1 MPPPASLA
9 AVVSGVGFAI
19 RPLSNSFQ
27 AVARAVAVSL
37 LKMEAEMREYFAE
50 RRHLLRRRRRRFSS
64 RGGNESAG
72 KAFSSSTGREREIRA
87 RERRRRRWPQA
98 TTTSPSGVRVH
109 PRANIYAP
117 ECRWLKYVL
126 NKGNRAAASP
136 YGLHHVGEWYM
147 VVTGDI
153 FIFLP
158 RPLPTEMRGRESQSY
173 SAMKPSMRGGS
184 GRSRSASARNV
195 SRSFPSSS

>member
-1 MPPPASLA
+1 MQSGAIFSIVV
-9 AVVSGVGFAI
+9 AVVFRLV
-19 RPLSNSFQ
+19 
-27 AVARAVAVSL
+27 VETSL
-37 LKMEAEMREYFAE
+37 LAKLLARVQGEKE
-50 RRHLLRRRRRRFSS
+50 RY
-64 RGGNESAG
+64 E
-72 KAFSSSTGREREIRA
+72 

-126 NKGNRAAASP
+126 NKGNRAAANP

-147 VVTGDI
+147 AVTGDI

-158 RPLPTEMRGRESQSY
+158 RSLPTEMRGRESQSY